1 MGGTPEVGQ
10 ARPTDGSGRRGQR
23 AKVRGGGETG
33 VAEGHLGP
41 ARLDVLG
48 LQPGQVGRL
57 AFLAE
62 GGEVIGGRLDDL
74 HALFLEER
82 QVVLLLGGD
91 RLAVQPGG
99 FGGGVEQ
106 GLARL
111 RREAG
116 EQIAVGHQ
124 ELVGVLDV
132 GQGQVLLHLVEAA
145 EDDVGGRVHLAV
157 GDAGAQAHVQLGPG
171 DRRAGGAEGFVER
184 HLAGIHGA
192 EAQALEVRRA
202 VDRLLAVGEVEEA
215 AFLDHRQQ
223 LGAGALAEGLAGGLP
238 VAAAIEEGMGRSGVL
253 EHEGRGA
260 DVDLREQRGDPGE
273 RGDVQAGAGHH
284 LFHALLLFAEHAV
297 GVELELQ
304 LAAALSSARRLR
316 LLANRC
322 TRFFSLSAAP
332 L

>member
-1 MGGTPEVGQ
+1 M
-10 ARPTDGSGRRGQR
+10 
-23 AKVRGGGETG
+23 
-33 VAEGHLGP
+33 
-41 ARLDVLG
+41 
-48 LQPGQVGRL
+48 
-57 AFLAE
+57 
-62 GGEVIGGRLDDL
+62 
-74 HALFLEER
+74 
-82 QVVLLLGGD
+82 LLLGGD

-99 FGGGVEQ
+99 FGCGVEQ

-171 DRRAGGAEGFVER
+171 DRRAGGAEGIER

-238 VAAAIEEGMGRSGVL
+238 VAAAIEEGM
-253 EHEGRGA
+253 
-260 DVDLREQRGDPGE
+260 
-273 RGDVQAGAGHH
+273 
-284 LFHALLLFAEHAV
+284 
-297 GVELELQ
+297 
-304 LAAALSSARRLR
+304 AAAA
-316 LLANRC
+316 
-322 TRFFSLSAAP
+322 SLNMKGVA
-332 L
+332 LT